1 MANAFL
7 HEYSGSKALAISSNE
22 LPKPNP
28 TSFEQI
34 LKQLAK
40 AEQTREEKEKPSPTA
55 RAIQGFT
62 GYIAFIEKEKLRNV
76 LIITIC
82 NRASTVML
90 FFMLN
95 IYQNISDG

>member
-1 MANAFL
+1 MANVFL

-40 AEQTREEKEKPSPTA
+40 VEQTREEKKSQSKPSPNA

-62 GYIAFIEKEKLRNV
+62 GYGFYGEGKAKKHFNHNYL
-76 LIITIC
+76 
-82 NRASTVML
+82 
-90 FFMLN
+90 
-95 IYQNISDG
+95 